1 MLLTSISSRL
11 KRKDIDADIIN
22 PVFKDEKNG
31 QYKIIS
37 FFAKKA
43 RGMMVRYVIDNKI
56 TKVEDIKNFDYDG
69 YQYSEELSKGN
80 DWVFTRDEK

>member
-1 MLLTSISSRL
+1 MKRMVSIRSLASLL
-11 KRKDIDADIIN
+11 
-22 PVFKDEKNG
+22 
-31 QYKIIS
+31 
-37 FFAKKA
+37 KKA